1 MTHSINTQG
10 HGEQHRTMKNSEI
23 IIAKRKEPI
32 PIKGDFFLKDV
43 VSLDQFDRKSIELL
57 FRQVIKIKKTPTK
70 KLLKIL
76 SGKIVALLFFEPSTR
91 TFSSNSA
98 AVKRLG
104 GQTVEHQNPMQNSS
118 VVKGETIED
127 TIMMIEQYSDAIVI
141 RHPQVGTAEKSAK
154 VADIPVI
161 NAGDG
166 IGEHPTQ
173 ALLDMFTIYEKHGRL
188 DNIKGLMVGDLL
200 NGRTVHSVI
209 KGLSI
214 FPNNTLYLLSPKQ
227 LCLSKKDLDE
237 AKKRNIKLVEIKSF
251 EEIPADCHFWYW
263 TRVQKER
270 FTDKNEY
277 EKLKHSF
284 VLTKKLVDMKAGK
297 NTLLMHPLPRVG
309 EIETTVDS
317 DPRAVYLTTEA
328 KNGMYVRMTLF
339 KLILND
345 K

>member
-1 MTHSINTQG
+1 
-10 HGEQHRTMKNSEI
+10 MKNSEI
-23 IIAKRKEPI
+23 IFAKKEKLI
-32 PIKGDFFLKDV
+32 PIAGDFFLKDI
-43 VSLDQFDRKSIELL
+43 VSLDQFNQKSIELL
-57 FRQVIKIKKTPTK
+57 FRQVTKIKKTSTK

-76 SGKIVALLFFEPSTR
+76 SGKIVGLLFFEPSTR

-104 GQTVEHQNPMQNSS
+104 GQTIEYQNPLQTSS

-127 TIMMIEQYSDAIVI
+127 TTKMIEQYTDVIVM
-141 RHPQVGTAEKSAK
+141 RHPMVGTLEK
-154 VADIPVI
+154 VAEVANIPVI

-173 ALLDMFTIYEKHGRL
+173 ALLDMFTVYEKHKHL

-200 NGRTVHSVI
+200 NGRTVHSII

-227 LCLSKKDLDE
+227 LRLSNQDLDE
-237 AKKRNIKLVEIKSF
+237 AKRRKIKLIEIKSF

-270 FTDKNEY
+270 FADKQEY
-277 EKLKHSF
+277 EKLKLSF
-284 VLTKKLVDMKAGK
+284 ILTKKLVEKKAGK
-297 NTLLMHPLPRVG
+297 NTLIMHPLPRVG
-309 EIETTVDS
+309 EIETAVDA

-328 KNGMYVRMTLF
+328 KNGMYVRMALF
-339 KLILND
+339 SLILSNG
-345 K
+345 KKV

>member
-1 MTHSINTQG
+1 
-10 HGEQHRTMKNSEI
+10 MKNSEI
-23 IIAKRKEPI
+23 IIEKKEKLI
-32 PIKGDFFLKDV
+32 PIAGDFFLKDV
-43 VSLDQFDRKSIELL
+43 VSLDQFDQKSINLL
-57 FRQVIKIKKTPTK
+57 FREVTRIKKTPPQ

-76 SGKIVALLFFEPSTR
+76 PGKIVALLFFEPSTR

-104 GQTVEHQNPMQNSS
+104 GQTIEYQNPLQNSS

-127 TIMMIEQYSDAIVI
+127 TTMMIEQYCDAIVI
-141 RHPQVGTAEKSAK
+141 RHPQVGTAEK
-154 VADIPVI
+154 VAQVANIPVI

-173 ALLDMFTIYEKHGRL
+173 ALLDMFTVYEKHKHL
-188 DNIKGLMVGDLL
+188 DNIKGLIVGDLL
-200 NGRTVHSVI
+200 NGRTVHSII

-227 LCLSKKDLDE
+227 LRLSNKDLDE
-237 AKKRNIKLVEIKSF
+237 AKRRKIKLVEIKSF
-251 EEIPADCHFWYW
+251 KEIPADCHFWYW

-270 FTDKNEY
+270 FTDKREY
-277 EKLKHSF
+277 EKLKLSF
-284 VLTKKLVDMKAGK
+284 ILTKKLVEKKAGK
-297 NTLLMHPLPRVG
+297 NTLIMHPLPRVG
-309 EIETTVDS
+309 EIETAVDA

-328 KNGMYVRMTLF
+328 KNGMYVRMALF
-339 KLILND
+339 SLIL

>member
-1 MTHSINTQG
+1 
-10 HGEQHRTMKNSEI
+10 MKKSKI
-23 IIAKRKEPI
+23 ILEKKKGPV
-32 PIKGDFFLKDV
+32 PVKGDFFLKDI
-43 VSLDQFDRKSIELL
+43 VSLDQLDKKSIKIL
-57 FRQVIKIKKTPTK
+57 FKEVSKIKKTPAK
-70 KLLKIL
+70 KLIRKLT
-76 SGKIVALLFFEPSTR
+76 GKIVALLFFEPSTR

-104 GQTVEHQNPMQNSS
+104 GQTIEHQNPMQNSS

-127 TIMMIEQYSDAIVI
+127 TIKMIEQYSDAIVI
-141 RHPQVGTAEKSAK
+141 RHPLVGTAEKSAR
-154 VADIPVI
+154 VANIPVI

-188 DNIKGLMVGDLL
+188 DRLKGLIVGDLL
-200 NGRTVHSVI
+200 NGRTVHSLI

-227 LCLSKKDLDE
+227 LRLTEKDLID
-237 AKKRNIKLVEIKSF
+237 AKKRNIKLVETKSL
-251 EEIPADCHFWYW
+251 EEIPSDCHFWYW

-277 EKLKHSF
+277 ERLKHSF
-284 VLTKKLVDMKAGK
+284 ILTKKLVEKKAGK
-297 NTLLMHPLPRVG
+297 NTLFMHPLPRVG
-309 EIETTVDS
+309 EIETAVDA
-317 DPRAVYLTTEA
+317 DPRAVYLTDEP
-328 KNGMYVRMTLF
+328 KNGMYVRMALF
-339 KLILND
+339 SLILR

>member
-1 MTHSINTQG
+1 
-10 HGEQHRTMKNSEI
+10 MKNSDNI
-23 IIAKRKEPI
+23 ITKRKGLI
-32 PIKGDFFLKDV
+32 PIEGDFFLKDV
-43 VSLDQFDRKSIELL
+43 VSLDQFDRKSVEKV
-57 FRQVIKIKKTPTK
+57 FTTAAKIKKTPIK

-76 SGKIVALLFFEPSTR
+76 SGKVVGLLFFEPSTR

-127 TIMMIEQYSDAIVI
+127 TTIMMAQYVDAIVM
-141 RHPQVGTAEKSAK
+141 RHFQAGTLEK
-154 VADIPVI
+154 VAEVSDVPVI

-173 ALLDMFTIYEKHGRL
+173 ALLDMFTIYEKHRHL

-200 NGRTVHSVI
+200 NGRTVHSLI

-214 FPNNTLYLLSPKQ
+214 FNNITLYLLSPKQ
-227 LCLSKKDLDE
+227 LRLSNKDFDE
-237 AKKRNIKLVEIKSF
+237 AKKRKIKLIEIKSF
-251 EEIPADCHFWYW
+251 DEIPADCHFWYW

-270 FTDKNEY
+270 FSDKSEY
-277 EKLKHSF
+277 EKLKLSF
-284 VLTKKLVDMKAGK
+284 ILTKKLVDKKAGK

-309 EIETTVDS
+309 EIETAVDA
-317 DPRAVYLTTEA
+317 DQRAIYLTTEP
-328 KNGMYVRMTLF
+328 KNGMYVRMALF
-339 KLILND
+339 SLILGG
-345 K
+345 

>member
-1 MTHSINTQG
+1 
-10 HGEQHRTMKNSEI
+10 MKNSEI
-23 IIAKRKEPI
+23 IIKKKERLI
-32 PIKGDFFLKDV
+32 PIAGDFFLKDI
-43 VSLDQFDRKSIELL
+43 VSLDQFDQKSIELL
-57 FRQVIKIKKTPTK
+57 FHQVSKIKKTPTK
-70 KLLKIL
+70 KLLRIL

-91 TFSSNSA
+91 TFSSNAS

-104 GQTVEHQNPMQNSS
+104 GQTIEYQNPLQTSS

-127 TIMMIEQYSDAIVI
+127 TTKMIEQYSDAIVI
-141 RHPQVGTAEKSAK
+141 RHPQVGTAEK
-154 VADIPVI
+154 VAQVSNIPII

-173 ALLDMFTIYEKHGRL
+173 ALLDIFTVFEKHKHL

-200 NGRTVHSVI
+200 NGRTVHSII

-227 LCLSKKDLDE
+227 LRLSKKDLDE
-237 AKKRNIKLVEIKSF
+237 AKRRKIKLIEIKSF

-270 FTDKNEY
+270 FTDKQEY
-277 EKLKHSF
+277 EKLKLSF
-284 VLTKKLVDMKAGK
+284 ILTKKLVEKKAGK
-297 NTLLMHPLPRVG
+297 NTLIMHPLPRVG
-309 EIETTVDS
+309 EIETAVDA

-328 KNGMYVRMTLF
+328 KNGMYVRMALL
-339 KLILND
+339 KLILNN

>member
-1 MTHSINTQG
+1 
-10 HGEQHRTMKNSEI
+10 MKISEI
-23 IIAKRKEPI
+23 FFGKDII
-32 PIKGDFFLKDV
+32 
-43 VSLDQFDRKSIELL
+43 SLDQFDRKSVEKV
-57 FRQVIKIKKTPTK
+57 FATAAKIKKTPTK

-76 SGKIVALLFFEPSTR
+76 PGKIIGLMFFEPSTR

-104 GQTVEHQNPMQNSS
+104 GQTVEYQNPLSTSS

-127 TIMMIEQYSDAIVI
+127 TTKMMEQYCDAIVM
-141 RHPQVGTAEKSAK
+141 RHPVVGTLKK
-154 VADIPVI
+154 VAEVSDVPVI

-173 ALLDMFTIYEKHGRL
+173 ALLDMFTVFEKHKRL

-200 NGRTVHSVI
+200 NGRTVHSII
-209 KGLSI
+209 KCLSI

-227 LCLSKKDLDE
+227 LRLSDKDLED
-237 AKKRNIKLVEIKSF
+237 AKKRKIKLIEIKSF

-270 FTDKNEY
+270 FIDRQEY
-277 EKLKHSF
+277 EKLKLSF
-284 VLTKKLVDMKAGK
+284 ILTKKLVDMKAGK

-309 EIETTVDS
+309 EIETAVDS

-328 KNGMYVRMTLF
+328 KNGMYVRMALF
-339 KLILND
+339 SLIL
-345 K
+345 KS